1 MIEGT
6 NSLTPHMMKFKVTL
20 IVSQVL
26 LATGLFAQIPN
37 IKWSYYTGAPV
48 FGSAAA
54 ADLDKDG
61 KYEIVFTTYTN
72 DGKLHCLN
80 AESGTPRWVY
90 DIGGCGDVAPLIIDV
105 DNDDT
110 LDVIANGSCNP
121 TLFCVNGN
129 TGQLKWSV
137 PSGGGDSPPTAH
149 DMDNDGTL
157 EILFGN
163 FNGQLRIVNAENG
176 TTDKII
182 QVDPNGYA
190 VQTEPTL
197 VDCNGDGRLDII
209 MANHWNINGLFV
221 YAFDYVTEDTLW
233 TDATYDTSATYN
245 AYHGGAVADI
255 DGNGDMEYV
264 IGSNNGLVRAFNVQ
278 DGSILWTRIILKS
291 CMSGI
296 SIADLSGD
304 GDLEV
309 VVCNN
314 DWVTLDERIWVLNG
328 ATGATE
334 WSYATTFS
342 SFRGCAIGDIN
353 GNGTLDLV
361 AGYYMGDVIAVEPYT
376 GLIWQ
381 LNLQNQFPAGLPYYV
396 TDNAPL
402 LADFDQNGTMDV
414 FIAAGYGTYT
424 PDSLNTGKA
433 FLIEAGSGQCPE
445 WLMFRQDI
453 ERSGYLSP
461 ADIQQSCSQVLAV
474 NENAISEGVIS
485 IYPNPATDRIQISGA
500 ENGLISVYALN
511 GTLLYNQLNQSKS
524 IEIDISFL
532 ASGIYLIEVSTADG
546 IERQKL
552 IKQ

>member
-1 MIEGT
+1 MKIKT
-6 NSLTPHMMKFKVTL
+6 ILFFLQLLFATSL
-20 IVSQVL
+20 I
-26 LATGLFAQIPN
+26 AQIPD

-90 DIGGCGDVAPLIIDV
+90 DIGGCGDVAPLIVDV

-121 TLFCVNGN
+121 TLFCVNGY

-197 VDCNGDGRLDII
+197 VDCNNDGRLDII

-221 YAFDYVTEDTLW
+221 HAFDYLTEDTLW
-233 TDATYDTSATYN
+233 TDVTYDTSATYN

-278 DGSILWTRIILKS
+278 DGSILWTRTILKS

-353 GNGTLDLV
+353 GNGILDLV

-376 GLIWQ
+376 GFIWQ
-381 LNLQNQFPAGLPYYV
+381 MNLQNQFSAGLPYYV

-453 ERSGYLSP
+453 QRSGYLSA
-461 ADIQQSCSQVLAV
+461 ADIQQSCSQVLSV
-474 NENAISEGVIS
+474 NQHETNSVNLNIF
-485 IYPNPATDRIQISGA
+485 PNPANDAVTITGEMTGVVR
-500 ENGLISVYALN
+500 VYAVN
-511 GTLLYNQLNQSKS
+511 GSLLYTSLKTAYNL
-524 IEIDISFL
+524 EIDISEL
-532 ASGIYLIEVSTADG
+532 SAGVYIVELNSEGAIRRT
-546 IERQKL
+546 KL
-552 IKQ
+552 IIE

>member
-1 MIEGT
+1 
-6 NSLTPHMMKFKVTL
+6 
-20 IVSQVL
+20 
-26 LATGLFAQIPN
+26 
-37 IKWSYYTGAPV
+37 
-48 FGSAAA
+48 
-54 ADLDKDG
+54 
-61 KYEIVFTTYTN
+61 
-72 DGKLHCLN
+72 
-80 AESGTPRWVY
+80 
-90 DIGGCGDVAPLIIDV
+90 
-105 DNDDT
+105 
-110 LDVIANGSCNP
+110 
-121 TLFCVNGN
+121 
-129 TGQLKWSV
+129 
-137 PSGGGDSPPTAH
+137 
-149 DMDNDGTL
+149 MDNDGTL

-197 VDCNGDGRLDII
+197 VDCNNDGRLDII

-221 YAFDYVTEDTLW
+221 HAFDYLTEDTLW
-233 TDATYDTSATYN
+233 TDVTYDTSATYN

-278 DGSILWTRIILKS
+278 DGSILWTRTILKS

-353 GNGTLDLV
+353 GNGILDLV

-376 GLIWQ
+376 GFIWQ
-381 LNLQNQFPAGLPYYV
+381 MNLQNQFSAGLPYYV

-453 ERSGYLSP
+453 QRSGYLSA
-461 ADIQQSCSQVLAV
+461 ADIQQSCSQVLSV
-474 NENAISEGVIS
+474 NQHETNSVNLNIF
-485 IYPNPATDRIQISGA
+485 PNPANDAVTITGEMTGVVR
-500 ENGLISVYALN
+500 VYAVN
-511 GTLLYNQLNQSKS
+511 GSLLYTSLKTAYNL
-524 IEIDISFL
+524 EIDISEL
-532 ASGIYLIEVSTADG
+532 SAGVYIVELNSEGAIRRT
-546 IERQKL
+546 KL
-552 IKQ
+552 IIE

>member
-1 MIEGT
+1 VKIKT
-6 NSLTPHMMKFKVTL
+6 TL
-20 IVSQVL
+20 FVVQVL
-26 LATGLFAQIPN
+26 FATSLIAQIPN

-90 DIGGCGDVAPLIIDV
+90 DIGGCGDVAPLIVDV

-121 TLFCVNGN
+121 TLFCVNGY

-197 VDCNGDGRLDII
+197 VDCNNDGRLDII

-233 TDATYDTSATYN
+233 TDVTYDTSATYN

-278 DGSILWTRIILKS
+278 DGSILWTRTILKS

-414 FIAAGYGTYT
+414 FIAAGYGTYA

-453 ERSGYLSP
+453 QRSGYLSP
-461 ADIQQSCSQVLAV
+461 ADIQQSCSEVLSI
-474 NENAISEGVIS
+474 NQDQQLISSLSV
-485 IYPNPATDRIQISGA
+485 YPNPANSSVTIGGDQSGVV
-500 ENGLISVYALN
+500 NVYAIN
-511 GTLLYNQLNQSKS
+511 GALLFTSLKTDAVL
-524 IEIDISFL
+524 EIDISKFNNGVCIVEL
-532 ASGIYLIEVSTADG
+532 LSENNIQRV
-546 IERQKL
+546 KL
-552 IKQ
+552 VISHN

>member
-1 MIEGT
+1 MKIKT
-6 NSLTPHMMKFKVTL
+6 ILFFLQLLFATSL
-20 IVSQVL
+20 I
-26 LATGLFAQIPN
+26 AQIPD

-90 DIGGCGDVAPLIIDV
+90 DIGGCGDVAPLIVDV

-121 TLFCVNGN
+121 TLFCVNGY

-197 VDCNGDGRLDII
+197 VDCNNDGRLDII

-221 YAFDYVTEDTLW
+221 HAFDYLTEDTLW
-233 TDATYDTSATYN
+233 TDVTYDTSATYN

-278 DGSILWTRIILKS
+278 DGSILWTRTILKS

-353 GNGTLDLV
+353 GNGILDLV

-381 LNLQNQFPAGLPYYV
+381 MNLQNQFSAGLPYYV

-453 ERSGYLSP
+453 QRSGYLSA
-461 ADIQQSCSQVLAV
+461 ADIQQSCSQVLSV
-474 NENAISEGVIS
+474 NQHETNSVNLNIF
-485 IYPNPATDRIQISGA
+485 PNPANDAVTITGEMTGVVR
-500 ENGLISVYALN
+500 VYAVN
-511 GTLLYNQLNQSKS
+511 GSLLYTSLKTAYNL
-524 IEIDISFL
+524 EIDISEL
-532 ASGIYLIEVSTADG
+532 SAGVYIVELNSEGAIRRT
-546 IERQKL
+546 KL
-552 IKQ
+552 IIE

>member
-1 MIEGT
+1 MKIKT
-6 NSLTPHMMKFKVTL
+6 ILFFLQLLFATSL
-20 IVSQVL
+20 I
-26 LATGLFAQIPN
+26 AQIPD

-90 DIGGCGDVAPLIIDV
+90 DIGGCGDVAPLIVDV

-121 TLFCVNGN
+121 TLFCVNGY

-149 DMDNDGTL
+149 DMDNDGTF

-197 VDCNGDGRLDII
+197 VDCNNDGRLDII
-209 MANHWNINGLFV
+209 MANHWNINGLCV

-233 TDATYDTSATYN
+233 TDVTYDTSATYN

-278 DGSILWTRIILKS
+278 DGSILWTRTILKS

-353 GNGTLDLV
+353 GNGILDLV

-381 LNLQNQFPAGLPYYV
+381 MNLQNQFSAGLPYYV

-453 ERSGYLSP
+453 QRSGYLSA
-461 ADIQQSCSQVLAV
+461 ADIQQSCSQVLSV
-474 NENAISEGVIS
+474 NQHETNSVNLNIF
-485 IYPNPATDRIQISGA
+485 PNPANDAVTITGEMTGVVR
-500 ENGLISVYALN
+500 VYAVN
-511 GTLLYNQLNQSKS
+511 GSLLYTSLKTAYNL
-524 IEIDISFL
+524 EIDISEL
-532 ASGIYLIEVSTADG
+532 SAGVYIVELNSEGAIRRT
-546 IERQKL
+546 KL
-552 IKQ
+552 IIE

>member
-1 MIEGT
+1 MKIKT
-6 NSLTPHMMKFKVTL
+6 ILFFLQLLFATSL
-20 IVSQVL
+20 I
-26 LATGLFAQIPN
+26 AQIPD

-90 DIGGCGDVAPLIIDV
+90 DIGGCGDVAPLIVDV

-121 TLFCVNGN
+121 TLFCVNGY

-149 DMDNDGTL
+149 NMDNDGTL

-197 VDCNGDGRLDII
+197 VDCNNDGRLDII

-221 YAFDYVTEDTLW
+221 HAFDYLTEDTLW
-233 TDATYDTSATYN
+233 TDVTYDTSATYN

-278 DGSILWTRIILKS
+278 DGSILWTRTILKS

-353 GNGTLDLV
+353 GNGILDLV

-381 LNLQNQFPAGLPYYV
+381 MNLQNQFSAGLPYYV

-453 ERSGYLSP
+453 QRSGYLSA
-461 ADIQQSCSQVLAV
+461 ADIQQSCSQVLSV
-474 NENAISEGVIS
+474 NQHETNSVNLNIF
-485 IYPNPATDRIQISGA
+485 PNPANDAVTITGEMTGVVR
-500 ENGLISVYALN
+500 VYAVN
-511 GTLLYNQLNQSKS
+511 GSLLYTSLKTAYNL
-524 IEIDISFL
+524 EIDISEL
-532 ASGIYLIEVSTADG
+532 SAGVYIVELNSEGAIRRT
-546 IERQKL
+546 KL
-552 IKQ
+552 IIE